1 MRSTNFG
8 IAARAGKALRS
19 ELLQQLP
26 FPLDKAMQSK
36 FSGAIAKWLGPQSV
50 NQLHPLEDM
59 EYIINFEFNPVTSF
73 IELFR
78 VPFTV
83 ISLQGNQFQVSI
95 PAFVP
100 TLSILAPAETLSV
113 ECSFTVAGCALADG
127 IATGT
132 STHLLEIHYDDTPVT
147 AQDIVLPFVQ
157 APGSLI
163 VITAAL
169 TYTIIKNG
177 GLAECDKPSYRPLT
191 IVKAMYY

>member
-1 MRSTNFG
+1 MAAIKNLSFSGRIENLVFYQQYGKTCVRMVPKNTRQSKGTKMRSTNFG

-36 FSGAIAKWLGPQSV
+36 FSGAIAKWLGLQSV

-59 EYIINFEFNPVTSF
+59 EYIINFDFNPVTSF

-113 ECSFTVAGCALADG
+113 
-127 IATGT
+127 TGK
-132 STHLLEIHYDDTPVT
+132 SSNENKYP
-147 AQDIVLPFVQ
+147 
-157 APGSLI
+157 
-163 VITAAL
+163 
-169 TYTIIKNG
+169 
-177 GLAECDKPSYRPLT
+177 
-191 IVKAMYY
+191 